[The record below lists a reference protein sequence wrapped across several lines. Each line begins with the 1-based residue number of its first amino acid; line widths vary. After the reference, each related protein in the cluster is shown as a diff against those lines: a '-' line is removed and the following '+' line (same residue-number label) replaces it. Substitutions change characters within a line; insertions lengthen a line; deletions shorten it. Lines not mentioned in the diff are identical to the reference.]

1 MGDCLMAKLILTRG
15 IPASGKT
22 TWAKSWVGFEL
33 NRARCNRDD
42 LRAMLFDKV
51 GKLTNDEE
59 TRVTQV
65 QQATVKTLL
74 KKGYDVVIDDT
85 NLVNKFIKEWF
96 KLAENMGVE
105 VEVIDFP
112 IARQDAVNRDAKR
125 GVVVGGRSV
134 GASVIDDYF
143 NRFVNKDGT
152 LRPVPEFKSAKFPQ
166 YVPNTE
172 LDPAILV
179 DIDGT
184 LAHMNGRGP
193 YDDSLV
199 HTDTPDEVIREI
211 VNEHYKNG
219 MRVIIFS
226 ARDEKSRPQT
236 AKWLR
241 DNGIK
246 FDELHM
252 RTRGDKRNDAVVK
265 NEMFHAYVAD
275 RFNVKFVLDDR
286 DRVVDM
292 WRSKGITCL
301 QVAYGDF

>member
-1 MGDCLMAKLILTRG
+1 MAKLILTRG

-22 TWAKSWVGFEL
+22 TWAKAWVTFEG
-33 NRARCNRDD
+33 NRARVNRDD
-42 LRAMLFDKV
+42 LRAMLFGKV
-51 GKLTNDEE
+51 GKLSNDEE
-59 TRVTQV
+59 QRVTQV
-65 QQATVKTLL
+65 QQAAVKPLI
-74 KKGYDVVIDDT
+74 KKGFDVVIDDT

-96 KLAENMGVE
+96 KFAENLGAE

-112 IARQDAVNRDAKR
+112 VDRQTAVNRDAKR
-125 GVVVGGRSV
+125 GVAVGGRSV
-134 GASVIDDYF
+134 GAAVIDDYF

-152 LRPVPEFKSAKFPQ
+152 LHPVPEYKSQKFEQ

-172 LDPAILV
+172 LEPAILV

-184 LAHMNGRGP
+184 LAHMQGRSP

-211 VNEHYKNG
+211 VNEHYKHG
-219 MRVIIFS
+219 TRVIIFS

-252 RTRGDKRNDAVVK
+252 RSRDDKRNDAVVK

-292 WRSKGITCL
+292 WRAKGIKCL